1 MSRALKYVD
10 SAAPQDGTRAGSP
23 ARSASG
29 GVRVTLEG
37 WKPGLNKVRLTQLL
51 RDGGND
57 LATASRMTGDLL
69 DGKSVTVRLRQFDS
83 ISAAQ
88 AALSDIGVE
97 TVRA

>member
-10 SAAPQDGTRAGSP
+10 SAAPRDGTRAGNP

-29 GVRVTLEG
+29 GVVLVLEG
-37 WKPGLNKVRLTQLL
+37 WKPGLNKVRLTQTL

-57 LATASRMTGDLL
+57 LATASRMTAELL
-69 DGKSVTVRLRQFDS
+69 DGKAVKVRLQQFDS
-83 ISAAQ
+83 IAAAQ
-88 AALSDIGVE
+88 TALVGIGVE

>member
-1 MSRALKYVD
+1 MSRALKYAD

-23 ARSASG
+23 DRSASS
-29 GVRVTLEG
+29 GVSVTLEG

-57 LATASRMTGDLL
+57 LAVASRMTGDLL
-69 DGKSVTVRLRQFDS
+69 DGKSVTVRLQQFDNVP
-83 ISAAQ
+83 AARSV
-88 AALSDIGVE
+88 LSEIGVE